1 MKIHEYQAKEILG
14 SRGMPV
20 LSGQVADSPEKVFEV
35 ARKVGKPVVVK
46 AQVHVGGRGKAGGIL
61 LAATPE
67 QARDMATRL
76 LGKPLKGLIVEK
88 VLVEEQSKIER
99 EFYLGIAVDR
109 QHKKNVLLF
118 STEGGVEIEE
128 LAVTN
133 PDAIGKLYLDPVR
146 FLSDADVDGFLK
158 NRNVPDPVGLKK
170 IIFELEKIYR
180 GMDAELA
187 EINPL
192 AWTAAQTYKVLDA
205 KINVDDNALFRQPA
219 MAALMEES
227 ETDDIEKEAHRR
239 KIAYVRLGGEVGII
253 GNGAGLVMGTM
264 DEVGRAGGTPANFL
278 DVGGGAK
285 AELVRNSLELLLMD
299 PNVKGIFINIFGGIT
314 RCDEVARGIIEASEK
329 VQIRIP
335 MVIRLEGTR
344 VQEGQALIGKT
355 SLIPASSMQEGA
367 RKIVELIRKG
377 GK

>member
-1 MKIHEYQAKEILG
+1 
-14 SRGMPV
+14 MPV
-20 LSGQVADSPEKVFEV
+20 LSGQVADSPEKVLEV

-46 AQVHVGGRGKAGGIL
+46 AQVHVGGRGKAGGIQ

-67 QARDMATRL
+67 QARDVASRL

-146 FLSDADVDGFLK
+146 FLSDADIDAFLK
-158 NRNVPDPVGLKK
+158 NRNVPDPAGLKK

-192 AWTAAQTYKVLDA
+192 AWTAEQTYKVLDA
-205 KINVDDNALFRQPA
+205 KINIDDNALFRQPA

-227 ETDDIEKEAHRR
+227 ETYDIEKEAHRR

-314 RCDEVARGIIEASEK
+314 RCDEVARGIIEASAK

-367 RKIVELIRKG
+367 GKIVELIRKG